1 LQDCAALPVSLNLC
15 GTKPPG
21 AISVSAVMSMPRLAF
36 TDNMFSAIE
45 ALPPLGVKLRKHTG
59 AYWSQCIER
68 VIEEAIEEDK
78 PDAILTLD
86 YDTVFYKRDA
96 SMLMQLMCCHPEADA
111 IAAMQSGRGKDL
123 PLFTIRTETA

>member
-1 LQDCAALPVSLNLC
+1 MLVKEWKSELQDCAALPVSLNLC
-15 GTKPPG
+15 GTKPHK
-21 AISVSAVMSMPRLAF
+21 AEISVSAVMSMPRLAF

-78 PDAILTLD
+78 PT
-86 YDTVFYKRDA
+86 R
-96 SMLMQLMCCHPEADA
+96 S
-111 IAAMQSGRGKDL
+111 
-123 PLFTIRTETA
+123 